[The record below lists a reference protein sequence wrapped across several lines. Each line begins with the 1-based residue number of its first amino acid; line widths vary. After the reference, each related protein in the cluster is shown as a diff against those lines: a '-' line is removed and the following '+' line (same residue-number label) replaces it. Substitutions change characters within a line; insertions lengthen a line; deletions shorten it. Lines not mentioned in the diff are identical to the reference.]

1 MSNYLWAELVYVI
14 SIICHLWSQIYLEGR
29 YMDPIEGGG
38 IQGIFIQTVFNTLL
52 VLWPWN
58 VFLLLSRAIVRVGE
72 DWIRIRHAANP

>member
-1 MSNYLWAELVYVI
+1 M
-14 SIICHLWSQIYLEGR
+14 G
-29 YMDPIEGGG
+29 PIEGCG
-38 IQGIFIQTVFNTLL
+38 ILGIFIQTVFNTLL